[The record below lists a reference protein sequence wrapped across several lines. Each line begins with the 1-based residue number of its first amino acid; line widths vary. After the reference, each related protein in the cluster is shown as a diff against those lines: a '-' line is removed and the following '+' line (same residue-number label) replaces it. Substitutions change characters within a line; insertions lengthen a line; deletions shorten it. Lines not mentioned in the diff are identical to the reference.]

1 MWSEGGMAAA
11 ASAKGADI
19 WSARGLGWIAPAEGF
34 ARLETLLR
42 SNVAH
47 AAVLPIDWSRFGS
60 HLAQGPDRDYFSA
73 VLPAAAAGARSAK
86 AATAAAETKVAQ
98 WRAAPAA
105 QRRSLV
111 LAHIAEQ
118 TLSVLG
124 LGPQTELDP
133 RAPLKDAGLDSLMAV
148 ELRNALTRSIGQSL
162 PATLLFDYPSLEAL
176 TTHLMSVLSLN
187 AASPAEK
194 AETFANTAA
203 VAVASLTD
211 EEAEAELL
219 AELNGAARGSAR

>member
-1 MWSEGGMAAA
+1 MAAA

-19 WSARGLGWIAPAEGF
+19 WSARGLGWIAPADGF
-34 ARLETLLR
+34 VRLEHLLR
-42 SNVAH
+42 SNLAH
-47 AAVLPIDWSRFGS
+47 AAVLPIDWSRFGA
-60 HLAQGPDRDYFSA
+60 HLAPGPDRDYFSA
-73 VLPAAAAGARSAK
+73 VLPADATAARSAK
-86 AATAAAETKVAQ
+86 AVAASGDTRVAQ

-118 TLSVLG
+118 ALNVLG
-124 LGPQTELDP
+124 LSPATELDP

-176 TTHLMSVLSLN
+176 ATHLMSVLLLN
-187 AASPAEK
+187 APFSAEK
-194 AETFANTAA
+194 AEPRGTAASSPAA
-203 VAVASLTD
+203 VAVAALSD
-211 EEAEAELL
+211 AEAEAELL
-219 AELNGAARGSAR
+219 AELNGSARGSAR